1 MPFCFGLFS
10 FANPPELA
18 RLVVY
23 CLPRLS
29 EELMVVG
36 LASLSLQAGLSPA
49 STRANDDAY
58 QSIIFSPVTWAAIA
72 FTKSS

>member
-1 MPFCFGLFS
+1 MTAIGLSPGFQRHLRKS
-10 FANPPELA
+10 LA
-18 RLVVY
+18 RPTQRRKPWYPV
-23 CLPRLS
+23 
-29 EELMVVG
+29 
-36 LASLSLQAGLSPA
+36 ASLSLQIGLSPPA